1 MTVVAAKINGYNS
14 MFVDADVDGYVDVA
28 AMDANNNGEL
38 EDDEIV
44 TLAKGAMPV
53 SALINELD
61 EPQPLA
67 DVPSAEA
74 VVPTSMEDVVMNN
87 PLDGVD
93 SLGF

>member
-1 MTVVAAKINGYNS
+1 
-14 MFVDADVDGYVDVA
+14 
-28 AMDANNNGEL
+28 MDANADGAL
-38 EDDEIV
+38 DDNEVV
-44 TLAKGAMPV
+44 TLAKGVMPV

-61 EPQPLA
+61 KPQPVA
-67 DVPSAEA
+67 EVPSTEE